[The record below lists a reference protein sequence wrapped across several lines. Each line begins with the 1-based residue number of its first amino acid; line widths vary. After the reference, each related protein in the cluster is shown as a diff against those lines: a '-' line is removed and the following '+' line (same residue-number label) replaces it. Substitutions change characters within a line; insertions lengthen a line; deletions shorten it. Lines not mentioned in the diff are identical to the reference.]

1 MKTIKNITTK
11 IVFPAAIL
19 FLTMLS
25 CERDLSDDV
34 VPATFNNRAEIFTDR
49 PLGLTDQFFVSF
61 DPATGANVDAFDV
74 DNRVAYQGNASIR
87 IDVPSDTDAS
97 GVYVG
102 GIFRDRG
109 EGRDLTGY
117 TALTFWAKA
126 STTAIVEQFGFGTT
140 FGKDFPIGVVEDDY
154 AATIKN
160 IELSTNWRKYTIP
173 IPDPSKLVQ
182 EKGMFLFSANSN
194 VNEGVGY
201 TFWIDEL
208 KFENLTNI
216 GQSRPTMLGGT
227 DADFISVPG
236 QSLNISG
243 FTGTYNLA
251 NGQDVTVITTP
262 NYYAF
267 SSSNPSVASVSEEG
281 LVTVNTTGTAEI
293 TATLDGVSVNGS
305 VNVQS
310 FADPRIISVFSDFY
324 ANVPVDGYNGFYEP
338 FQTTLGGA
346 IVEEGNNIID
356 YTLLNFV
363 GIEFYGRYGGPGV
376 EPIDATEMTHFNIDF
391 RVNEVLSP
399 SDFIRIELI
408 NNVNNGQ
415 MGYSYT
421 VPSSSLLSNQWVSL
435 KIPLTSF
442 PGLQSNA
449 LGIILFDA
457 GANGIKNLSVDN
469 IYFSKE

>member
-1 MKTIKNITTK
+1 MKTIEKITTK
-11 IVFPAAIL
+11 IALLAAI
-19 FLTMLS
+19 FLLTLVS
-25 CERDLSDDV
+25 CERSLSDDV
-34 VPATFNNRAEIFTDR
+34 VPAIFNNSAEIFTDA
-49 PLGLTDQFFVSF
+49 PEGLTDQFFVSF
-61 DPATGANVDAFDV
+61 DPATGANVDGFDV
-74 DNRVAYQGNASIR
+74 DNDVAYNSQASIR
-87 IDVPSDTDAS
+87 IDVPSVTDPA
-97 GVYVG
+97 GVYIG

-109 EGRDLTGY
+109 EGRNLTNY

-154 AATIKN
+154 ATTIKN
-160 IELSTNWRKYTIP
+160 IELSTKWRKYIIP
-173 IPDPSKLVQ
+173 IPDASKLLQ

-194 VNEGVGY
+194 VNGGVGY

-208 KFENLTNI
+208 KFENLSNI
-216 GQSRPTMLGGT
+216 GQSRPTMLGGAT
-227 DADFISVPG
+227 ADFISVPG

-243 FTGTYNLA
+243 FTGTYNLS

-267 SSSNPSVASVSEEG
+267 SSSNPNVATVSDTG

-293 TATLDGVSVNGS
+293 TATLDGVPVKGG

-310 FADPRIISVFSDFY
+310 FTDPRIISIFSDFY

-346 IVEEGNNIID
+346 AVEDGNNIID

-376 EPIDATEMTHFNIDF
+376 VPVDATEMTHFNIDF
-391 RVNEVLSP
+391 RVNETLSP

-415 MGYSYT
+415 TGHSFT
-421 VPSSSLLSNQWVSL
+421 VPSSSLVSNEWVSL

-442 PGLQSNA
+442 PGLQRNA

-469 IYFSKE
+469 IFFSKE

>member
-1 MKTIKNITTK
+1 MKNIKTK

-19 FLTMLS
+19 LLTMLS
-25 CERDLSDDV
+25 CERSLSDDV
-34 VPATFNNRAEIFTDR
+34 VPATFNNSAEIFTDA
-49 PLGLTDQFFVSF
+49 PEGLTDQFFVSF
-61 DPATGANVDAFDV
+61 DPATGANTVGFDV
-74 DNRVAYQGNASIR
+74 DNNVSYEGSSSIR
-87 IDVPSDTDAS
+87 IDVPSDTDPD
-97 GVYVG
+97 GVYIG

-109 EGRDLTGY
+109 EGRNLTDY
-117 TALTFWAKA
+117 NALTFWAKG
-126 STTAIVEQFGFGTT
+126 STTAIIEQVGFGTT
-140 FGKDFPIGVVEDDY
+140 FGEDLVGAQADY
-154 AATIKN
+154 ATTIKN
-160 IELSTNWRKYTIP
+160 IELSTKWKKYTVP
-173 IPDPSKLVQ
+173 IPDASKLVQ
-182 EKGMFLFSANSN
+182 ETGLFLFSANSN
-194 VNEGVGY
+194 VNGGVGY

-236 QSLNISG
+236 QTLNISG

-267 SSSNPSVASVSEEG
+267 SSSNPSVASVSEQG

-293 TATLDGVSVNGS
+293 TATLDGVLVKGA

-310 FADPRIISVFSDFY
+310 FEDPRIISVFSDFY

-346 IVEEGNNIID
+346 VFEDGNNIID
-356 YTLLNFV
+356 YTSLNFV
-363 GIEFYGRYGGPGV
+363 GIEFYGRYGIPGV
-376 EPIDATEMTHFNIDF
+376 EPIDASQMTHFNIDF
-391 RVNEVLSP
+391 RVNEALSP
-399 SDFIRIELI
+399 ADFIRIELI

-415 MGYSYT
+415 TGYSYT

-435 KIPLTSF
+435 KIPLSSF

>member
-11 IVFPAAIL
+11 IVFPVALL

-25 CERDLSDDV
+25 CERSVSDDV
-34 VPATFNNRAEIFTDR
+34 VPATFNNNPEIYTDD
-49 PLGLTDQFFVSF
+49 PVGLTDQFFVSF

-74 DNRVAYQGNASIR
+74 DNEVAYQGNSSIR
-87 IDVPSDTDAS
+87 IDVPSVTDPA

-126 STTAIVEQFGFGTT
+126 STTATVEQFGFGTT
-140 FGKDFPIGVVEDDY
+140 FGDDFPVDVVEDDY
-154 AATIKN
+154 ATTIKN
-160 IELSTNWRKYTIP
+160 IELSTKWRKYIIP
-173 IPDPSKLVQ
+173 IPDASKLVQ

-194 VNEGVGY
+194 VNDGVGY

-208 KFENLTNI
+208 KFENISNF

-243 FTGTYNLA
+243 FTGTYNLS
-251 NGQDVTVITTP
+251 NGQDLTVITSP
-262 NYYAF
+262 KYYEF
-267 SSSNPSVASVSEEG
+267 SSSDPSVASVSEEG
-281 LVTVNTTGTAEI
+281 LVTVNTTGTAEV
-293 TATLDGVSVNGS
+293 TATLDGVLVKGS

-310 FADPRIISVFSDFY
+310 FEDARIISIFSDFY

-346 IVEEGNNIID
+346 IVEDGNNIID

-376 EPIDATEMTHFNIDF
+376 APVDATEMTHFNIDF
-391 RVNEVLSP
+391 RVNEALSP

-415 MGYSYT
+415 TGASYT
-421 VPSSSLLSNQWVSL
+421 VPASSLLSNEWVSL
-435 KIPLTSF
+435 KIPLSSF
-442 PGLQSNA
+442 PGLQRNA

-457 GANGIKNLSVDN
+457 GATGIKNLSVDN